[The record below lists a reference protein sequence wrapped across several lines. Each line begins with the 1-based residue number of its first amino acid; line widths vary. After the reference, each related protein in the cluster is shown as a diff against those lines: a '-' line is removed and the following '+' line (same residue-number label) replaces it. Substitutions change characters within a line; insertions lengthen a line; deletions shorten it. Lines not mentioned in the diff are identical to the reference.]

1 MAYSTNTIR
10 RAEGILGYGISPTAG
25 PRKYTPVDGIIYTDL
40 FEGVPLI
47 NGVTAFETAFN
58 CKINALGYYNQ
69 IILPLRSS
77 LARRPVQVEVDA
89 LWGSC
94 EFDKDIKSL
103 LDWLEAN
110 PVSNAMNNAGVRSKQ
125 VEDFRTTTGT
135 AEERQQDLNA
145 ILKEGYGYYI
155 SRPLIVGVGSEQR
168 DASRYF

>member
-25 PRKYTPVDGIIYTDL
+25 ARKYTLVDGIIYTDL

-58 CKINALGYYNQ
+58 GKINALGYYNQ

-94 EFDKDIKSL
+94 EFNKEIKSL

-110 PVSNAMNNAGVRSKQ
+110 PVTNAMNNAGVRSKQ
-125 VEDFRTTTGT
+125 VEDFRLTTGT

-155 SRPLIVGVGSEQR
+155 SRPLIVGVGSEQG
-168 DASRYF
+168 DGSRYF